1 MTLRGGRLAA
11 AAVVLVLT
19 IAMIGLGVLFTR
31 GGPGQPANPAVSS
44 PSIQVTNTATGEDLS
59 VAIGALQERLSQLP
73 DDHPGWA
80 SLGTAYVQQA
90 AITGDPTYYPKARGA
105 LARSMQIKP
114 ERNAAALTGMAALSA
129 AQHDFPRAV
138 EHARAS
144 QRINPYSAS
153 NQGILSDALE
163 QLGRYDEA
171 RDELQ
176 RMLNLQPG
184 VPSFTRASYAF
195 EVRGQLRPAQM
206 ALKRA
211 LDLASRP
218 SDQAYCL
225 YYLGELAWNAG
236 QLDRADRYYARGL
249 RLDPSYTS
257 LLAGRAKVAAARGQV
272 QTAVQRYDEVVRRL
286 PTPTFL
292 IEYAD
297 LLRSLGRDQA
307 AERQEAVV
315 TATQALFEDQGVDV
329 GAEISLFE
337 ADRGRAEAA
346 LQAAR
351 TTWERQRST
360 EAADTY
366 AWALHVSGRDEAALD
381 FADKAARLGTQSAL
395 FAFHRGMIE
404 KALNRSA
411 AARASLLR
419 ALDINPHFS
428 PLLVPRAR
436 TALKQLSTR

>member
-1 MTLRGGRLAA
+1 M
-11 AAVVLVLT
+11 VLS

-31 GGPGQPANPAVSS
+31 GGPVQPVNPSVSS
-44 PSIQVTNTATGEDLS
+44 PSIQVTNTATGDDLS
-59 VAIGALQERLSQLP
+59 AAIVALQERLSQLP
-73 DDHPGWA
+73 DDHAGWA

-105 LARSMQIKP
+105 LRRSMEIKP
-114 ERNAAALTGMAALSA
+114 ERNSDALTGMAALAA
-129 AQHDFPRAV
+129 AQHDFPMAV
-138 EHARAS
+138 RHARAA
-144 QRINPYSAS
+144 QKINPFSAS

-171 RDELQ
+171 QRQLQ

-195 EVRGQLRPAQM
+195 EVRGQLGAAKM
-206 ALKRA
+206 ALTRA
-211 LDLASRP
+211 LDQASRP

-236 QLDRADRYYARGL
+236 QLDRADSYYARGL

-272 QTAVQRYDEVVRRL
+272 QKAVQRYDEVVRRL

-297 LLRSLGRDQA
+297 LLRSLGREEA
-307 AERQEAVV
+307 ADRQEAVL
-315 TATQALFEDQGVDV
+315 TATQTLFEEQGVDV
-329 GAEISLFE
+329 GAEIALFE

-346 LQAAR
+346 LLAAR

-366 AWALHVSGRDEAALD
+366 AWALHVSGRNVRALEY
-381 FADKAARLGTQSAL
+381 AKRAGRLGTESAL

-404 KALNRSA
+404 KALSRPA
-411 AARASLLR
+411 DARASLAR
-419 ALDINPHFS
+419 ALDINPYFS
-428 PLLVPRAR
+428 PLLAPRAR
-436 TALKQLSTR
+436 AALDQLSTR